1 MVRSDEDLLVIR
13 VKREESSEKE
23 KNFPERFGQKKISYY
38 LCSRNSKNRGSA
50 KRGGAQVAKEAKE
63 VESVSVTGLFLR
75 RIWSEENKLLPLQSL
90 PQRTG
95 HPKGRKRSGTRDPSQ
110 EGG

>member
-1 MVRSDEDLLVIR
+1 M
-13 VKREESSEKE
+13 KRKESSEKRKE
-23 KNFPERFGQKKISYY
+23 FSRKIWSEENK
-38 LCSRNSKNRGSA
+38 LLPLQSQLKNRGSA

-63 VESVSVTGLFLR
+63 DESVSGTGLFLR

-90 PQRTG
+90 PQRMG
-95 HPKGRKRSGTRDPSQ
+95 RPKGRKRSGMRNPSQ